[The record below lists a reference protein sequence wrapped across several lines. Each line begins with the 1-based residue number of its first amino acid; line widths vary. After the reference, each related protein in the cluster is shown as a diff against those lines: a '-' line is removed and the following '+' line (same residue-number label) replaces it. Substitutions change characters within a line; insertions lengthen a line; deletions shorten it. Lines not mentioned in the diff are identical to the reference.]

1 MTTYVCPGSYDPV
14 TSGHVDI
21 IKRAMA
27 HCDKLIIAV
36 GDNSLKNSFFT
47 LDEKIMFLKKV
58 FKEYDKIEIE
68 SFTGLTV
75 DFAEQKNASA
85 LVRGLRAV
93 SDFEYEFQM
102 AMLNK
107 KLKPHVETIF
117 MMANPDHSYISSGAV
132 REFLKNNAD
141 ITGLVPESIRQD
153 MIALSNKKLMKN
165 QE

>member
-36 GDNSLKNSFFT
+36 GDNSLKNSFFA

-141 ITGLVPESIRQD
+141 ITGLVPERIRQD